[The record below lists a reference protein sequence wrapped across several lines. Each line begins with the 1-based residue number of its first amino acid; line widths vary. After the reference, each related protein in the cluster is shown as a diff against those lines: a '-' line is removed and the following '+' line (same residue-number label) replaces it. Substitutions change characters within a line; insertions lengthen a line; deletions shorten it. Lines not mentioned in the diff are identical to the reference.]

1 MVDII
6 EMLDQLEE
14 MLKTTPEQR
23 TQREYDRLKNIYSV
37 NRPEA
42 VSTGL
47 AQCCGYARLI
57 HEIAEKQR
65 ADFPDKMAQLL
76 CIMFQSCGVN
86 PADIVLSDDK

>member
-6 EMLDQLEE
+6 EMLEQFEE
-14 MLKTTPEQR
+14 VLSISPEQR

-57 HEIAEKQR
+57 HEIAEKQKV
-65 ADFPDKMAQLL
+65 DFIPKISSLL
-76 CIMFQSCGVN
+76 YIMIAACGVN